1 MFVFSLHYESLFPRK
16 FFKFLI
22 RTFVKFAVKRATV
35 TSGMNLPDED
45 PEERRLNQEIAKWE
59 EKLRELFGEG
69 LIFRKGIEVHFF

>member
-1 MFVFSLHYESLFPRK
+1 M
-16 FFKFLI
+16 
-22 RTFVKFAVKRATV
+22 KFAVKRATV